1 MEGPDIVK
9 KENENK
15 GSSELNMGAF
25 RCAVFCEVKKC
36 CKKYKR
42 GKRCGSCPKKK

>member
-9 KENENK
+9 KEI
-15 GSSELNMGAF
+15 GDDRSLGRAQSAF
-25 RCAVFCEVKKC
+25 RCAVLCEVKKC